1 MWTDIQ
7 NFELTWQNEIG
18 NLVDLKETVT
28 VNNGLNI
35 ARSLV
40 TGDGFG
46 NLALVKCTDLI

>member
-18 NLVDLKETVT
+18 ILVDLKETVT

>member
-18 NLVDLKETVT
+18 KLVDLKETVT
-28 VNNGLNI
+28 VKNGLNI
-35 ARSLV
+35 VRCLV

-46 NLALVKCTDLI
+46 NLTLLKCTDLI